1 MKLKLLLLPALML
14 LIISVQAQDLR
25 WSLNKV
31 TEDYFKMQKA
41 FAAGNATMVTE
52 GSQAFIWDARAIPVN
67 SMTYEQH
74 QQWFSH
80 IDKLMAASRGI
91 SQGRSLDAQKQPYS
105 DLSKQLFETLKLF
118 HLNKSTTYKLSC
130 GSYTWLNQSGTVSN
144 PYVGKADKN
153 KQCGNINDILK
164 PGK

>member
-1 MKLKLLLLPALML
+1 MKLKLFLLSAVVL
-14 LIISVQAQDLR
+14 LSASVQAQDLR
-25 WSLNKV
+25 WSLNKI

-41 FAAGNATMVTE
+41 LAAGNATMVTE
-52 GSQAFIWDARAIPVN
+52 GSQAFIWDARAIQVN
-67 SMTYEQH
+67 SMSYEQY

-80 IDKLMAASRGI
+80 MDKLMKASRGI
-91 SQGRSLDAQKQPYS
+91 SQGRSLDAQKQSYS
-105 DLSKQLFETLKLF
+105 DLSKQLFETMKLF

-130 GSYTWLNQSGTVSN
+130 AGYTWLNQSGTVSN

-153 KQCGNINDILK
+153 KQCGNIDDMLK